1 MTTQT
6 SSPERSTTSGPPK
19 AAVEALTAAAVRL
32 QAEHDAAS
40 EDAARSV
47 LLHEIAS
54 LFERSGDD
62 PGAARDYLAAFNAD
76 SEFREPLE
84 SLVALLHRRRSVKN
98 LGKLLDALVRAA
110 ATPEETTRAL
120 VERAAF
126 LVEQQGD
133 ATGARDAL
141 REATGE
147 SPDDATS
154 WLELEILAGKEGDPE
169 GRLAALEER
178 SSRAEPPTW
187 RALLLLDVA
196 ELQAQAGDVEKA
208 SSTCRTA
215 AEIEGG
221 ARFRAYVMLADLAR
235 RERNDHLLA
244 EALEAQAAQVLE
256 SLADASK
263 GDALGVPRW
272 VRTSAF
278 VADAWLRAAE
288 ARRRGGDV
296 EGAAALVE
304 GAASRLP
311 DEPAI
316 TAAQLAL
323 ADATGHGE
331 VAAEI
336 AKRLIEQGATGAE
349 AASLWIRIEEDAAGK
364 GDRDAVLAALA
375 SALTADPGCI
385 PARALQLDFL
395 GTQDGEKEGVTLA
408 ASLEQAAE
416 QLPSDEGK
424 ARAYLRAA
432 WEWATAAKDVAGAKA
447 ALSQSGALG
456 IPPATL
462 SRVARAL
469 AAITGDAAWYEEATR
484 RLLAAKAAENE
495 ASGLWL
501 EILRGRLLRGDNE
514 GASKA
519 IEALAAA
526 PGGAWMGR
534 VLAAYLAPAG
544 EGKKPSAAALDAL
557 AQSESDPDLMR
568 ALTVGAALRAER
580 DGDVEG
586 AKSRLARLLEVDA
599 SDVVAVSFLAQLS
612 LQAGDTAGAANVLEA
627 ASSAADDPALGAS
640 FAIEAGLLR
649 WASGARSEAL
659 GPLRTAHAAAP
670 AAAAALLAWA
680 TRAVDPDRA
689 ESRRDALELAAQSG
703 EDAALVAL
711 ERFGL
716 EVGPGGD
723 AEDAR
728 AALESLEREG
738 HTELRL
744 AAALIRMTWPAVV
757 GDRDRLGDALT
768 LVEEAS
774 KGGSMMARGE
784 RLRIARD
791 YDQARVDAAM
801 HAASW
806 AVADPGLAQGL
817 EWLSAASAIEDRD
830 GESAAHR
837 LIAQF
842 LDGDAR
848 AAEESAAT
856 LLSWLTVAGGLPS
869 LVSSSEPSAQLMNLE
884 LAVSGCDPRRRSAAL
899 RGASTALGEDAALD
913 ALALAGWSD
922 LAAGDASAAVAAF
935 RQVAEARPADITAW
949 EGLCAA
955 ATQISDGLTAA
966 TASAKL
972 GELIQDDARAAE
984 KWEHAGLLFIDVVGD
999 EDQGDQALLAAFDR
1013 DPRRGVAFD
1022 KLFRRMRAREADDA
1036 VLELAVRRLEVAED
1050 GAEII
1055 KLYWEQARV
1064 LRKKGDYDAAL
1075 DALGNV
1081 TMLEPDHVGALALT
1095 GEIHIKK
1102 GSYPD
1107 AAEALA
1113 RLAGRPDAPPQQ
1125 RLISGVAAVDLFE
1138 KRLGQ
1143 IDRALGVLVELH
1155 QAGLST
1161 LPVRE
1166 RLATI
1171 AARARAWPDATAM
1184 LEELMV
1190 ERDSPEGRISAAR
1203 LAMAIWRDEVRDP
1216 GKARKAVTKLLGE
1229 APADA
1234 EAVDLLLSLKTDEPW
1249 VKTLLTT
1256 SRNSLVSRVGGGKL
1270 DSDAVARL
1278 ARIARSLADAPLVQA
1293 SLGVLVSLGRDEPGI
1308 AEELAALDQRVAKV
1322 PQIQIDEMVLAAIG
1336 DPQDAGPLGRLFA
1349 VLGETIGEALGPSK
1363 DALGVGRKERIDPRS
1378 GLPLR
1383 NDVAAWCGALGLGE
1397 FELYVGGRDP
1407 NGVQGV
1413 AGEIPALVV
1422 GPAVTSPLSPAS
1434 RQAIAREVFALRRGI
1449 TVVRSRDEATV
1460 AALAVAACNLV
1471 EMRLEAPAF
1480 AILGD
1485 VQRQLGKAL
1494 SRKVKKLLP
1503 EVCNE
1508 VVASRP
1514 DVRVWASAAQRSLD
1528 RMATVAAGD
1537 VSLVLADV
1545 MAVPRA
1551 ELKRAIPGNERAER
1565 ILRFVLSPQYLE
1577 LRARLGMGVR

>member
-1 MTTQT
+1 MTTQPP
-6 SSPERSTTSGPPK
+6 SPERSTTSGPPK
-19 AAVEALTAAAVRL
+19 TVEALTAAAARL
-32 QAEHDAAS
+32 QAEHEAAS

-54 LFERSGDD
+54 LLERAGDD
-62 PGAARDYLAAFNAD
+62 PGAARDYLASFNAD

-84 SLVALLHRRRSVKN
+84 ALVALLHRRRSVKN

-110 ATPEETTRAL
+110 ATPAETTRAL

-126 LVEQQGD
+126 LIEQQGD
-133 ATGARDAL
+133 SAAARGAL
-141 REATGE
+141 REATAE
-147 SPDDATS
+147 SPDEVTP
-154 WLELEILAGKEGDPE
+154 WLELEILAGKEADAA
-169 GRLAALEER
+169 GRLEALEER
-178 SSRAEPPTW
+178 AARAEPPTW
-187 RALLLLDVA
+187 RALLLLDAA
-196 ELQAQAGDVEKA
+196 ELQAQAGDAEKA
-208 SSTCRTA
+208 SATCRTA
-215 AEIEGG
+215 AEIEGA

-256 SLADASK
+256 ALADGAK

-272 VRTSAF
+272 VRSSAF

-296 EGAAALVE
+296 DGAAALVD
-304 GAASRLP
+304 GAATRLP

-316 TAAQLAL
+316 AAAQLAL

-331 VAAEI
+331 RAAEI
-336 AKRLIEQGATGAE
+336 AKRLLEQGAAGPE

-375 SALTADPGCI
+375 SALAADPACI

-395 GTQDGEKEGVTLA
+395 GTQDGEKEGTVLA
-408 ASLEQAAE
+408 ASLEAAAE

-447 ALSQSGALG
+447 ALSQAGALG

-469 AAITGDAAWYEEATR
+469 AGIIGDTAWYEEATR

-495 ASGLWL
+495 AAGLWL
-501 EILRGRLLRGDNE
+501 EILRGRLLRGDSD
-514 GASKA
+514 GAAKA
-519 IEALAAA
+519 LESLAAA

-534 VLAAYLAPAG
+534 VLAAYLSGG
-544 EGKKPSAAALDAL
+544 EDKKPGAAALDAL
-557 AQSESDPDLMR
+557 AQSESDPDLTR
-568 ALTVGAALRAER
+568 ALTIAAALRAER
-580 DGDVEG
+580 AGDRDG
-586 AKSRLARLLEVDA
+586 AKARLARLLDVDA
-599 SDVVAVSFLAQLS
+599 SDVVAVSYLAQLS
-612 LQAGDTAGAANVLEA
+612 LQTGDAVGAANVFESA
-627 ASSAADDPALGAS
+627 ASAADDPSLGAS

-659 GPLRTAHAAAP
+659 APLRAAHAAAP
-670 AAAAALLAWA
+670 AAAAPLLAWA
-680 TRAVDPDRA
+680 TRAVDPDRT
-689 ESRRDALELAAQSG
+689 ESRRDALELATQAG
-703 EDAALVAL
+703 EDSALVAL

-728 AALESLEREG
+728 SALEALEREG
-738 HTELRL
+738 HIELRL
-744 AAALIRMTWPAVV
+744 AAALVRMTWPAVV

-768 LVEEAS
+768 LVEETS
-774 KGGSMMARGE
+774 RGGATIARGE

-791 YDQARVDAAM
+791 FDQARVDAAS

-806 AVADPGLAQGL
+806 AASDPSLAPAL
-817 EWLSAASAIEDRD
+817 EWLAAAATIEDRD
-830 GESAAHR
+830 GEAAAHR

-842 LDGDAR
+842 LEGDAR

-856 LLSWLTVAGGLPS
+856 LLSWLTVSGGLPS

-884 LAVSGCDPRRRSAAL
+884 LSVSGCDPRRRSAAL
-899 RGASTALGEDAALD
+899 RGVGTALGDDAVVD
-913 ALALAGWSD
+913 ALSLAAWSD
-922 LAAGDASAAVAAF
+922 LAAGDAPSAVAAF
-935 RQVAEARPADITAW
+935 RTVAEARPTDVTAW

-984 KWEHAGLLFIDVVGD
+984 KWEHAGLLYIDVVGD
-999 EDQGDQALLAAFDR
+999 EDLGDQALLAAFDR

-1022 KLFRRMRAREADDA
+1022 KLFRRMRARDADDA

-1050 GAEII
+1050 SAEII

-1107 AAEALA
+1107 AAEALS
-1113 RLAGRPDAPPQQ
+1113 RLAARPEAPPQQ

-1143 IDRALGVLVELH
+1143 IDRALEVLVLLH
-1155 QAGLST
+1155 KAGLST

-1171 AARARAWPDATAM
+1171 AARARAWPDATSM

-1190 ERDSPEGRISAAR
+1190 ERDTAEGRVSAAR
-1203 LAMAIWRDEVRDP
+1203 LAMAIWRDEVREP
-1216 GKARKAVTKLLGE
+1216 AKARKAVTKLLAE

-1234 EAVDLLLSLKTDEPW
+1234 EAVDLLLAFKGDDAW
-1249 VKTLLTT
+1249 VKQLLSA
-1256 SRNSLVSRVGGGKL
+1256 SRNSLVSRVERGKL

-1278 ARIARSLADAPLVQA
+1278 ARVARALGDSPLVQA
-1293 SLGVLVSLGRDEPGI
+1293 SLGVLVTLGRDEPGI

-1322 PQIQIDEMVLAAIG
+1322 PQIQIDETVLAHIG
-1336 DPQDAGPLGRLFA
+1336 DPGDAGPLVRLFA

-1363 DALGVGRKERIDPRS
+1363 DALGVGRKERIEPRS

-1413 AGEIPALVV
+1413 AGEVPALVV
-1422 GPAVTSPLSPAS
+1422 GQAVTSPLSAAS
-1434 RQAIAREVFALRRGI
+1434 RQAIAREIFALRRGI

-1503 EVCNE
+1503 EICNE

-1514 DVRVWASAAQRSLD
+1514 DVRAWASAAQRSLD

-1545 MAVPRA
+1545 LTVPRA
-1551 ELKRAIPGNERAER
+1551 ELKRAVPGNDRAER